1 MNNVDLKKRKDHNK
15 SLVQIIYLMRRF
27 TWPTI
32 LIILGAAMIYFSL
45 SRTRTIAPVPLSE
58 VKGIIA
64 DHSTTADRKYRL
76 NHYFWLKGFQ
86 CTFEIY
92 SYDSYG
98 FDDRVF
104 SNSFQDERI
113 VHVQFNEE
121 DSSRLQ
127 TRDAIVLVKGMRT
140 MEKVYL
146 QPETTYSTPFRFS
159 IFLNGLGL
167 VMLGLVFLIIY
178 VVQLVKNYSRRPAP
192 SARS

>member
-1 MNNVDLKKRKDHNK
+1 MNNVDPKKRKDHNK
-15 SLVQIIYLMRRF
+15 SLVQIIYLMRKF
-27 TWPTI
+27 TWPPM

-45 SRTRTIAPVPLSE
+45 SQTRTIAPVPLSE
-58 VKGIIA
+58 VKGILA
-64 DHSTTADRKYRL
+64 DHSTTGDRKYRL

-86 CTFEIY
+86 CSFEIR

-98 FDDRVF
+98 FDDHVF
-104 SNSFQDERI
+104 SNSFQDERT
-113 VHVQFNEE
+113 VHVQFKSE

-127 TRDAIVLVKGMRT
+127 TRDEIVLVKGMRT

-146 QPETTYSTPFRFS
+146 QPETTYRTPFRFS

-167 VMLGLVFLIIY
+167 VLLGLVFLIIY
-178 VVQLVKNYSRRPAP
+178 VVQLIKNYSRRPPP